1 MTIGQR
7 LMQARKNQDL
17 TQQQVADMCHVSR
30 QTVSSWESG
39 RTYPDIESIVRL
51 ADLLHLSLDELLRSD
66 SELVQVLKQRE
77 SGVRDARRGFV
88 ASIVMML
95 LLTAIY
101 GAQLLELPGFQLGT
115 GTKILLL
122 GIILVQGKTAELL
135 RKRYVEAKLGSMA
148 QAELRV
154 AQIGL
159 GVGIVVCGLVA
170 WRFHWDWHF
179 WILTPILLGMLGI
192 NLAYYTQKYRKE
204 RT

>member
-7 LMQARKNQDL
+7 LMQARKTQAL
-17 TQQQVADMCHVSR
+17 TQQQVADLCHVSR

-51 ADLLHLSLDELLRSD
+51 ADLFHLSLEELLRPD

-77 SGVRDARRGFV
+77 SGVRDARRGYV

-115 GTKILLL
+115 GTKLLLL

-179 WILTPILLGMLGI
+179 WISTPILLGMLGI

>member
-7 LMQARKNQDL
+7 LMQARKTQDF
-17 TQQQVADMCHVSR
+17 TQQQVAAICHVSR

-51 ADLLHLSLDELLRSD
+51 ADLLQISLDELMRPD

-77 SGVRDARRGFV
+77 AGARDARRGFV
-88 ASIVMML
+88 ASIAMMV

-115 GTKILLL
+115 GTKLLLL
-122 GIILVQGKTAELL
+122 GIILVQGKLAELM
-135 RKRYVEAKLGSMA
+135 RKRYAEAKLGTMA

-154 AQIGL
+154 AQIGF
-159 GVGIVVCGLVA
+159 GVGIVICGLVG
-170 WRFHWDWHF
+170 WRFNWDWHF
-179 WILTPILLGMLGI
+179 WVLTPILLGMLGI
-192 NLAYYTQKYRKE
+192 NLVYYTQKSRKD
-204 RT
+204 RA

>member
-7 LMQARKNQDL
+7 LMQARKTQDL
-17 TQQQVADMCHVSR
+17 TQQQVAAICHVSR

-51 ADLLHLSLDELLRSD
+51 ADLLQISLDELMRPD

-77 SGVRDARRGFV
+77 AGVRDARRGFV
-88 ASIVMML
+88 ASIVMMI

-115 GTKILLL
+115 GTKLLLL
-122 GIILVQGKTAELL
+122 GIILVQGKMAELM
-135 RKRYVEAKLGSMA
+135 RKRYAEAKLGTMA
-148 QAELRV
+148 QTELLV

-159 GVGIVVCGLVA
+159 GVGIVICGLVG
-170 WRFHWDWHF
+170 WRFNWDWHF
-179 WILTPILLGMLGI
+179 LILTPILLGMLGI
-192 NLAYYTQKYRKE
+192 NLAYYAQKYRKE
-204 RT
+204 RA

>member
-7 LMQARKNQDL
+7 LMQARKTQDL
-17 TQQQVADMCHVSR
+17 TQQQVAAICHVSR

-51 ADLLHLSLDELLRSD
+51 ADLLQISLDELMRPD

-77 SGVRDARRGFV
+77 AGVRDARRGFV
-88 ASIVMML
+88 ASIVMMI

-115 GTKILLL
+115 GTKLLLL
-122 GIILVQGKTAELL
+122 GIILVQGKMAELM
-135 RKRYVEAKLGSMA
+135 RKRYAEAKLGTMA
-148 QAELRV
+148 QTELLV

-159 GVGIVVCGLVA
+159 GVGIVICGLVG
-170 WRFHWDWHF
+170 WRFNWDWHC
-179 WILTPILLGMLGI
+179 WILTPILLGILGI
-192 NLAYYTQKYRKE
+192 NLAYYAQKYRKE
-204 RT
+204 RA